1 MIRICASILLVSFL
15 SACATEK
22 KKYKVVDLTDE
33 VYKNIKNNSEPKKFT
48 QMREDLLEKTTDED
62 LEEVEEE
69 A

>member
-1 MIRICASILLVSFL
+1 MIRLCACILLVSFL

-22 KKYKVVDLTDE
+22 KKYKVVDLTEE
-33 VYKNIKNNSEPKKFT
+33 VYKKIKKNSETKKFK
-48 QMREDLLEKTTDED
+48 QMREALLEKTTDED